1 MISRYIYEDF
11 TAESV
16 GKKAITIQATDSLSD
31 ARDIMLKHNISRIVV
46 VRNRTPLGVI
56 TEKGIASYLY
66 KEIGESLDEIRTSKA
81 ITKNIISVSKDTP
94 IYECARIMIDNKIS
108 SLIIPNHETS
118 IFTKS
123 DLVRLYAENYKQIN
137 NVRDFMTKNVLTLLP
152 SHSLHSALAV
162 MLKNK
167 VSRVIIVTK
176 DNKLVGI
183 ITSRDLMP
191 ITAFVEG
198 DKFEKTVDNL
208 SGIGHVMLAR
218 DVMKKPISITDT
230 ADLAVAAQ
238 IMNDKRISGLP
249 VIDSENNLNGIVT
262 RTDIVKAL
270 LETKKEL
277 IH

>member
-1 MISRYIYEDF
+1 MHF
-11 TAESV
+11 TADSV
-16 GKKAITIQATDSLSD
+16 SKKAITIQATDSLSD

-46 VRNRTPLGVI
+46 VRNHTPLGVI
-56 TEKGIASYLY
+56 TEKGIAGYLY
-66 KEIGESLDEIRTSKA
+66 KEVGESLDEIRTSKV
-81 ITKNIISVSKDTP
+81 ITKHIISVSKDTP
-94 IYECARIMIDNKIS
+94 IYECARIMIDSKIS
-108 SLIIPNHETS
+108 SLIIPNHEMS
-118 IFTKS
+118 ILTKS
-123 DLVRLYAENYKQIN
+123 DLVRMYAENYKQIN

-176 DNKLVGI
+176 DNKPVGI

>member
-1 MISRYIYEDF
+1 M
-11 TAESV
+11 T
-16 GKKAITIQATDSLSD
+16 
-31 ARDIMLKHNISRIVV
+31 KH
-46 VRNRTPLGVI
+46 
-56 TEKGIASYLY
+56 
-66 KEIGESLDEIRTSKA
+66 
-81 ITKNIISVSKDTP
+81 IISVSKDTP
-94 IYECARIMIDNKIS
+94 IYECAKIMIDNRIS
-108 SLIIPNHETS
+108 SLIIPNHEMS

-137 NVRDFMTKNVLTLLP
+137 NVRDFITKNVLTLLP

-176 DNKLVGI
+176 DNKPVGI

-198 DKFEKTVDNL
+198 DFEKTVDNL
-208 SGIGHVMLAR
+208 SGIGRVMLAR
-218 DVMKKPISITDT
+218 DAMKKPVSITDT

-238 IMNDKRISGLP
+238 IMNDKRTSGLP

-262 RTDIVKAL
+262 STDIVKAL

>member
-1 MISRYIYEDF
+1 
-11 TAESV
+11 
-16 GKKAITIQATDSLSD
+16 
-31 ARDIMLKHNISRIVV
+31 
-46 VRNRTPLGVI
+46 
-56 TEKGIASYLY
+56 
-66 KEIGESLDEIRTSKA
+66 
-81 ITKNIISVSKDTP
+81 
-94 IYECARIMIDNKIS
+94 
-108 SLIIPNHETS
+108 
-118 IFTKS
+118 
-123 DLVRLYAENYKQIN
+123 
-137 NVRDFMTKNVLTLLP
+137 
-152 SHSLHSALAV
+152 

-176 DNKLVGI
+176 DNKAVGI

-238 IMNDKRISGLP
+238 IMNEKRISGLP

-277 IH
+277 VH

>member
-1 MISRYIYEDF
+1 MDF
-11 TAESV
+11 KAESV
-16 GKKAITIQATDSLSD
+16 SKKSITIQATDSLSD

-46 VRNRTPLGVI
+46 VKNQTPLGVI

-66 KEIGESLDEIRTSKA
+66 KEIGESLDEIRTSKVIA
-81 ITKNIISVSKDTP
+81 KHIISVSKDTP

-108 SLIIPNHETS
+108 SLIIPNHEMR
-118 IFTKS
+118 ILTKS
-123 DLVRLYAENYKQIN
+123 DLVRMYAENYKQIN

-162 MLKNK
+162 NK
-167 VSRVIIVTK
+167 VSRVIVTK
-176 DNKLVGI
+176 DNKPVGI

-249 VIDSENNLNGIVT
+249 VIDPDNNLNGIIT
-262 RTDIVKAL
+262 RTDIVKAV
-270 LETKKEL
+270 LETNN
-277 IH
+277 

>member
-1 MISRYIYEDF
+1 MVNND
-11 TAESV
+11 
-16 GKKAITIQATDSLSD
+16 
-31 ARDIMLKHNISRIVV
+31 
-46 VRNRTPLGVI
+46 TPLGVI
-56 TEKGIASYLY
+56 TEKGVASYLY
-66 KEIGESLDEIRTSKA
+66 KEIGESLDEIRASKV
-81 ITKNIISVSKDTP
+81 ITKYIISVSKDTP

-108 SLIIPNHETS
+108 SLIIPNHEMS

-123 DLVRLYAENYKQIN
+123 DLVRMYAENYKQIN

-152 SHSLHSALAV
+152 SHSLHSTLAV

-167 VSRVIIVTK
+167 VSRVIVTK
-176 DNKLVGI
+176 DNKPVGI
-183 ITSRDLMP
+183 TTSRDLMP
-191 ITAFVEG
+191 ITAFVEVTNL
-198 DKFEKTVDNL
+198 KKQNL

-230 ADLAVAAQ
+230 AHLAVAAQ

-249 VIDSENNLNGIVT
+249 VIDSDNNLNGIIT

-277 IH
+277 VPYILICTSGYAFMTLRTHPTFALL

>member
-1 MISRYIYEDF
+1 MDF

-16 GKKAITIQATDSLSD
+16 SKKAITIQATDNLSD

-46 VRNRTPLGVI
+46 VRNDTPLGMI

-66 KEIGESLDEIRTSKA
+66 KEIGESLDEIRTSKV
-81 ITKNIISVSKDTP
+81 ITKHIISVSKDTP
-94 IYECARIMIDNKIS
+94 IYECAKIMIDNKIS
-108 SLIIPNHETS
+108 SLIIPNHEMS

-167 VSRVIIVTK
+167 VSRVIVTK
-176 DNKLVGI
+176 DNKPVGI

-277 IH
+277 VH

>member
-1 MISRYIYEDF
+1 LSEEQLKRWMGLK
-11 TAESV
+11 TL
-16 GKKAITIQATDSLSD
+16 IQKLSLYHQ
-31 ARDIMLKHNISRIVV
+31 R
-46 VRNRTPLGVI
+46 
-56 TEKGIASYLY
+56 
-66 KEIGESLDEIRTSKA
+66 
-81 ITKNIISVSKDTP
+81 
-94 IYECARIMIDNKIS
+94 
-108 SLIIPNHETS
+108 
-118 IFTKS
+118 
-123 DLVRLYAENYKQIN
+123 
-137 NVRDFMTKNVLTLLP
+137 
-152 SHSLHSALAV
+152 
-162 MLKNK
+162 NK
-167 VSRVIIVTK
+167 VSRVIVTK
-176 DNKLVGI
+176 DNKPIGI

-270 LETKKEL
+270 KETKKEL
-277 IH
+277 VH

>member
-1 MISRYIYEDF
+1 MDF

-16 GKKAITIQATDSLSD
+16 SKKAITIQATDSLSD

-46 VRNRTPLGVI
+46 VGNRVPLGVI

-66 KEIGESLDEIRTSKA
+66 KEIGESLDEIRTSKV
-81 ITKNIISVSKDTP
+81 ITKHIISVSKDTP
-94 IYECARIMIDNKIS
+94 IYECAKIMIDNKIS
-108 SLIIPNHETS
+108 SLIIPNHEMS

-167 VSRVIIVTK
+167 ISRVIIVTK
-176 DNKLVGI
+176 DNKPVGI

-249 VIDSENNLNGIVT
+249 VTDSENDLNGIVT

>member
-1 MISRYIYEDF
+1 MDF

-31 ARDIMLKHNISRIVV
+31 ARDIMLKHNISRIIV

-81 ITKNIISVSKDTP
+81 ITKHIISVSKDTP
-94 IYECARIMIDNKIS
+94 IYECARIMIDKKIS
-108 SLIIPNHETS
+108 SLIVPNHEIS

-123 DLVRLYAENYKQIN
+123 DLVKMYAENYKQIN

-152 SHSLHSALAV
+152 SYSLHSALAV

-176 DNKLVGI
+176 DHKPVGI

-218 DVMKKPISITDT
+218 DVMKKPIPINIT
-230 ADLAVAAQ
+230 ADLAQAAQ

-270 LETKKEL
+270 IETKKVPV
-277 IH
+277 H

>member
-1 MISRYIYEDF
+1 M
-11 TAESV
+11 
-16 GKKAITIQATDSLSD
+16 
-31 ARDIMLKHNISRIVV
+31 
-46 VRNRTPLGVI
+46 
-56 TEKGIASYLY
+56 
-66 KEIGESLDEIRTSKA
+66 
-81 ITKNIISVSKDTP
+81 
-94 IYECARIMIDNKIS
+94 
-108 SLIIPNHETS
+108 S

-137 NVRDFMTKNVLTLLP
+137 NVMDLMTNNVLTLLP

-176 DNKLVGI
+176 DNKPVGI

-238 IMNDKRISGLP
+238 MMNDKRISGLP

-270 LETKKEL
+270 IETKKTL
-277 IH
+277 VH